1 MASDLA
7 RLFALAHDYYLHP
20 SQYHSRAEAYDIKCD
35 LYKEFIDILMNPGNN
50 NQQILIIANKLH
62 INSNDVLTAGIN
74 FMQKIIFSANRNHYE
89 VLGVKQNAST
99 DIIKKRYRYL
109 IAMFHPDKCA
119 VHHLDGEL
127 YAALLNNAYNTL
139 KNESSRKSYDE
150 ALITSAK
157 VSYRHVRAANDL
169 DIQPRKKTVANKSS
183 LSIVSIFEQIP
194 LFQRY
199 PKLTIWGFLGASFA
213 VMIYLA
219 SLDSVMTEPTVKV
232 AVEPAIEI
240 RETPQVD
247 VIEEARNKESEK
259 DELGVDYLEKTI
271 NSDQLSEILGEQP
284 IEDESEI
291 KEVITASETVLDLDS
306 GFDGGAPGT
315 PTEIL
320 GEQSAEDESE
330 IKEVKTASE
339 TVLDLGSGFDGGAPG
354 TPADVHNLLDEG
366 GRIERPLRVETFLIP
381 PELIMME
388 FVESYET
395 GNIDKF
401 SRLFVDDV
409 KTNHGR
415 GRQQLVSQFT
425 LLFDATTS
433 RKIKIKQLRVEPQSR
448 QEALLISNI
457 EAVVKGSSESDIRH
471 FSGEIVF
478 RLITD
483 DSSMQIAEM
492 AHSVH

>member
-35 LYKEFIDILMNPGNN
+35 LYKEFIDILMNPGSN

-139 KNESSRKSYDE
+139 KNEPSRKSYDE
-150 ALITSAK
+150 ALIASAK
-157 VSYRHVRAANDL
+157 LSYQHARARNNSDR
-169 DIQPRKKTVANKSS
+169 QTRKKTVANKSS

-330 IKEVKTASE
+330 IKEVKIASETVLGMGSGFDGSVSGTPTEILGEQSAEDESEIKEVKTASE

-415 GRQQLVSQFT
+415 GRQQLVNQFA

-448 QEALLISNI
+448 
-457 EAVVKGSSESDIRH
+457 
-471 FSGEIVF
+471 
-478 RLITD
+478 
-483 DSSMQIAEM
+483 
-492 AHSVH
+492 

>member
-35 LYKEFIDILMNPGNN
+35 LYMEFIDLLMNPGSS
-50 NQQILIIANKLH
+50 NQQTLIIANKLH

-99 DIIKKRYRYL
+99 DLIKKRYRYL

-119 VHHLDGEL
+119 AHHLDGEL

-150 ALITSAK
+150 ALIASAK
-157 VSYRHVRAANDL
+157 ASYRHVRAANDL
-169 DIQPRKKTVANKSS
+169 DIKSRKKTVANKGS
-183 LSIVSIFEQIP
+183 LSIVSIFEQIS
-194 LFQRY
+194 FFHRY
-199 PKLTIWGFLGASFA
+199 PKLTVWGFLGACFA
-213 VMIYLA
+213 VMIYLS
-219 SLDSVMTEPTVKV
+219 SLDSVVTEPTVKV
-232 AVEPAIEI
+232 AVKPAIEI
-240 RETPQVD
+240 RQVPPVD
-247 VIEEARNKESEK
+247 TIEETRNKDSEK

-271 NSDQLSEILGEQP
+271 NSDQLFEILGEQSVV
-284 IEDESEI
+284 DESEI
-291 KEVITASETVLDLDS
+291 KDVKIASETVLGLDS
-306 GFDGGAPGT
+306 GFDGDAAGT

-320 GEQSAEDESE
+320 HEQSAEDESE
-330 IKEVKTASE
+330 IKEVKIVSE
-339 TVLDLGSGFDGGAPG
+339 TVLDLGSGFDGGTPG
-354 TPADVHNLLDEG
+354 TQTDVHNLLDEG
-366 GRIERPLRVETFLIP
+366 GRIGTPLRLETFLIP

-401 SRLFVDDV
+401 SRLFIDDV

-415 GRQQLVSQFT
+415 GRQQLVSQFSS
-425 LLFDATTS
+425 LFDTTIS
-433 RKIKIKQLRVEPQSR
+433 RKIRIKQLRVEPQSR

-457 EAVVKGSSESDIRH
+457 EAVVKESSESDARH
-471 FSGEIVF
+471 FNGEIVF

-483 DSSMQIAEM
+483 DSNMQIAEM